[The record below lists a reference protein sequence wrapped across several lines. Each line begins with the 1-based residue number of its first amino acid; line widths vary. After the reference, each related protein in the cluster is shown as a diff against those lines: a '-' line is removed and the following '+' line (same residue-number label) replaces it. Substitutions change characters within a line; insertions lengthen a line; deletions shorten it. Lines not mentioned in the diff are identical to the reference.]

1 MISDESPG
9 ASVTNEAAV
18 EAILFVAG
26 APVELR
32 RIVEVTGLSLD
43 SVHAALERI
52 AERHRGW
59 GMQVQRDADAASL
72 VSAPQTADTV
82 ARFLGMA
89 TTGRLS
95 SAALE
100 TLAIVAYRQPVTR
113 AEIESIRG
121 VNPEHALGTLLARS
135 LIAEVGRRET
145 VGRPATFGT
154 TFAFLQ
160 HFGFASLDDL
170 PELPGDLV
178 EPPGSAA
185 P

>member
-1 MISDESPG
+1 MSDENPG
-9 ASVTNEAAV
+9 VAVTNDAAV

-26 APVELR
+26 ASVEVR
-32 RIVEVTGLSLD
+32 RIVEITGLGTD
-43 SVHAALERI
+43 AVQAALDRI

-59 GMQVQRDADAASL
+59 GIQVQRDAEAASL
-72 VSAPQTADTV
+72 VSAPRTADIV

-95 SAALE
+95 SSALE
-100 TLAIVAYRQPVTR
+100 TLAIIAYRQPVTR

-135 LIAEVGRRET
+135 LIAEIGRRET

-170 PELPGDLV
+170 PELPRDLV
-178 EPPGSAA
+178 EPTGS
-185 P
+185 PTP